1 MTYDKSLIINSP
13 PVEWLQVWKTMAMR
27 KGQKL
32 QDYDELNLMCIK
44 LSPRGSG
51 DGGSG

>member
-1 MTYDKSLIINSP
+1 MGNYGHDKRI
-13 PVEWLQVWKTMAMR
+13 
-27 KGQKL
+27 KL
-32 QDYDELNLMCIK
+32 QDYDELNLMCIE